1 MAEKDYNTNEH
12 HKLMGTHLNSFFND
26 ALLKSKRS
34 TGCKDDNIIRVFF
47 LSKQM
52 IFPYSFITRKLCI
65 QHYLLKCNCC
75 PIAVHQDNRQ
85 GLVMEN

>member
-12 HKLMGTHLNSFFND
+12 HKLKGTHLNSFFND

-34 TGCKDDNIIRVFF
+34 TGCTDDNIIRVFF

-52 IFPYSFITRKLCI
+52 IFPYFFFHTKALHSALPA
-65 QHYLLKCNCC
+65 Q
-75 PIAVHQDNRQ
+75 
-85 GLVMEN
+85 M